1 LSKDG
6 EDIKRKRAKI
16 TEISDITSKDES
28 SVSNTNKKRSLREKK
43 PTVHED
49 LGYIEK
55 DKLKGAKNPI
65 LVEIAKK
72 CEKGLLKIKKNPLC
86 DFYYYPVAEDA
97 PSLSAIEK
105 NIKNYVYNNIYQFG
119 LDIRKLWSYFFAN
132 FTNKPD
138 LFQNTCVMS
147 EYSEEILKE
156 LQSTAEEK
164 SEINELTKKVDKLTK
179 EVKDIRGNQ
188 PIQPV
193 PFRKQEKGVSNLDK
207 PLSIQEK
214 NLLGTNIR
222 NLNAEQLKGI
232 VNILSDSL
240 VIDPK
245 SRYFEFDIETLSTRK
260 LRELEKYV
268 KNCLRPK
275 SVTKPG
281 ENKSVPK
288 KTQPASAEMIESEK
302 IAQLKNDLAFR
313 GAGKDSYAEQGN
325 NTTVLGQNIP
335 SNKKLSNVIEPRDTK
350 NVLSESD
357 ESLSSSEESGK
368 IN

>member
-1 LSKDG
+1 M
-6 EDIKRKRAKI
+6 
-16 TEISDITSKDES
+16 
-28 SVSNTNKKRSLREKK
+28 REKK
-43 PTVHED
+43 PTIHED

-65 LVEIAKK
+65 LVEMAKK
-72 CEKGLLKIKKNPLC
+72 CEKGLMKIKKNPLYE
-86 DFYYYPVAEDA
+86 FYYYPVAEDA
-97 PSLSAIEK
+97 PSLSGIEK

-138 LFQNTCVMS
+138 LFQNTCIMS

-156 LQSTAEEK
+156 LQTTAEEK

-188 PIQPV
+188 PVPAV

-222 NLNAEQLKGI
+222 NLTAEQLKGI

-268 KNCLRPK
+268 KNCLKPK
-275 SVTKPG
+275 SSAKPG
-281 ENKSVPK
+281 ENKPTPK
-288 KTQPASAEMIESEK
+288 KPQSTSSDMIESEK

-313 GAGKDSYAEQGN
+313 GSNKESYAEQSN
-325 NTTVLGQNIP
+325 NTTVVGQNIP
-335 SNKKLSNVIEPRDTK
+335 LQKKPLNVIEQRDAK
-350 NVLSESD
+350 NDMKNILSESD

-368 IN
+368 N